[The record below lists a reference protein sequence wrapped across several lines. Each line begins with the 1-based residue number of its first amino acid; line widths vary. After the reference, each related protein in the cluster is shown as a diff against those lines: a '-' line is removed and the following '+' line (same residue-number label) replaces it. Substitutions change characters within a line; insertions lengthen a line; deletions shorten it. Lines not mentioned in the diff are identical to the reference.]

1 MNNEYGKPL
10 IKVFPI
16 WGKEFSLT
24 FNKFPSTIFRLLC
37 PKIALLQDLRT
48 WLFVEIGLV
57 GMGHGVWGMGHGAWG
72 MGYGAWG
79 MGHGAWQYC
88 VGFGISW
95 LRQALGAGGEMEAGV
110 EFCLPC
116 FPCLPCLPC
125 KSYAV
130 LPSGVPLA

>member
-72 MGYGAWG
+72 MAILRRFWNFLVE
-79 MGHGAWQYC
+79 AS
-88 VGFGISW
+88 SW
-95 LRQALGAGGEMEAGV
+95 SRGRNGGWR
-110 EFCLPC
+110 
-116 FPCLPCLPC
+116 
-125 KSYAV
+125 
-130 LPSGVPLA
+130 